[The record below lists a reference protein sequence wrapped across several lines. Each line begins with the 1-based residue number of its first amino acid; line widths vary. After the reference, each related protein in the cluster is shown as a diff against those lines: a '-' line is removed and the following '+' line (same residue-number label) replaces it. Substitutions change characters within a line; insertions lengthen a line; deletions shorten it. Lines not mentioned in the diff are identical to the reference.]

1 MLRGEIMSKWYN
13 LIASIYD
20 HFSKRTYQIPRK
32 VLVDKLGLQ
41 QGDSVFLVG
50 CGTGLIFH
58 LIQDKIGEGG
68 VLVSLDFSK
77 KMLAQA
83 ENKVRDNSWKNVYLI
98 CADARHLSPE
108 LITKH
113 LGKKITFDHA
123 IGELSFSVMP
133 EWKSVMRKSL
143 NLVKEDGRFGVL
155 DGHRPKRDW
164 LNAVLNFFPQSDI
177 SRPISN
183 YLSDHTENYTFE
195 TFGHTKIVFVGVGQ
209 KMVD

>member
-1 MLRGEIMSKWYN
+1 MSKWYN

-58 LIQDKIGEGG
+58 LIQDKIGEAGI
-68 VLVSLDFSK
+68 LVGLDFSK
-77 KMLAQA
+77 NMLAQA
-83 ENKVRDNSWKNVYLI
+83 
-98 CADARHLSPE
+98 
-108 LITKH
+108 
-113 LGKKITFDHA
+113 FDHA